1 MDYVDDYTHD
11 YDPVLVDSDYD
22 QSFRGVSS
30 PSYSAYDSE
39 EGDLEMV
46 EDLETL
52 VTFMMVIDLETTLQI
67 YQDLSNAEC
76 DL

>member
-1 MDYVDDYTHD
+1 
-11 YDPVLVDSDYD
+11 
-22 QSFRGVSS
+22 
-30 PSYSAYDSE
+30 
-39 EGDLEMV
+39 MV

-52 VTFMMVIDLETTLQI
+52 VTFMMVIVLKTTLQI